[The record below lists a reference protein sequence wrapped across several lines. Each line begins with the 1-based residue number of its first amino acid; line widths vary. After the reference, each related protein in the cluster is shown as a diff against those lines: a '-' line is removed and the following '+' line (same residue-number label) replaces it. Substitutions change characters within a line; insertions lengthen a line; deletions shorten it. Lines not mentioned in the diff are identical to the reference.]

1 VADRLEHLTPAQKAA
16 LEQELAELEGPKRAE
31 AVQAIKTARGFG
43 DLSENFEYHTAK
55 NEQGLLE
62 RRIAI
67 LRDRLRNAVLI
78 DEEAVAASE
87 KVLIGSRVSVEG
99 EDGEMMEVEISSV
112 GGVSPDSPLGRAL
125 IGGRVGDQVV
135 VEAPKGRWRA
145 RITAIGR

>member
-1 VADRLEHLTPAQKAA
+1 VAERLEHLTPAQKAA
-16 LEQELAELEGPKRAE
+16 LEQELADLEGPKRAE

-67 LRDRLRNAVLI
+67 LRDRLQNAVLI
-78 DEEAVAASE
+78 DEEAVAASD
-87 KVLIGSRVSVEG
+87 KVVVGSRVSVEG
-99 EDGEMMEVEISSV
+99 EDGELMDVEISSV

-125 IGGRVGDQVV
+125 IGTGVGDEIV
-135 VEAPKGRWRA
+135 VEAPGGTWRA
-145 RITAIGR
+145 RVAAIRR